1 MAANIN
7 TGGTL
12 SNVAYKDQANSFSA
26 VNTFTAANAITL
38 GTTGSNNG
46 GVVFRSSNAGSSTI
60 TLQALTTL
68 GATARTITLP
78 DATGTVAVSASGAL
92 SLSATTGA
100 LTVADA
106 VANGSTKGVA
116 SFTAADFNDA
126 SGNISIDYTNGQAAS
141 GSTKGFLTA
150 ADWTTFNGKL
160 AAEADTLQSV
170 TTRGA
175 TTTTASAFI
184 QLVVV

>member
-1 MAANIN
+1 
-7 TGGTL
+7 
-12 SNVAYKDQANSFSA
+12 
-26 VNTFTAANAITL
+26 
-38 GTTGSNNG
+38 
-46 GVVFRSSNAGSSTI
+46 
-60 TLQALTTL
+60 LQALTTL

-175 TTTTASAFI
+175 TTTTASSFTGGATIRGLTVDTATATDDRLLLSVTTGGAGRFDGTI
-184 QLVVV
+184 TSADLTANSNLHST